1 MSTTD
6 LTRPQ
11 RAPSASDSGTP
22 CSARPAAPEPPSF
35 GDVLDDISPV
45 VGVIAVAGPPVV
57 FVAGPWLLMG
67 LMLSGAFAFAVALV
81 LVALLLAAL
90 TIAVL
95 AILAAPFLLAR
106 HVRAR
111 RAQRAVAVAPA
122 APLVSVGS
130 ARVAA

>member
-11 RAPSASDSGTP
+11 RAPSASNPGTP

-67 LMLSGAFAFAVALV
+67 LMLSGAFALAVALV
-81 LVALLLAAL
+81 VVALLLAAL
-90 TIAVL
+90 IVAVL

-111 RAQRAVAVAPA
+111 QAQRAVAVAPA